1 MKYANKKKKNLA
13 CVCDDVD
20 GGDAGDDAVFV

>member
-1 MKYANKKKKNLA
+1 MKYANKKKNLA